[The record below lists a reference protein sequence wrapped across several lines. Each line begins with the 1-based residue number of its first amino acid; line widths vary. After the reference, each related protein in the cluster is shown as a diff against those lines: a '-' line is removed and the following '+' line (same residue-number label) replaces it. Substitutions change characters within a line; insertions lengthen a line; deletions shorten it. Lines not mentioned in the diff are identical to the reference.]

1 MIVQGIMKKILL
13 VALLVL
19 ASIGAGAQSAS
30 NTGFGLD
37 KSDKEAVKQI
47 QARMDRIHT
56 EQHRPAVALVLG
68 GGGAKGAAHIGA
80 IKRIEELGI
89 PVDMVLGT
97 SIGGLVGGL
106 YALGYD
112 GNYLDSLIRAVDWEL
127 TLSDNIPRSRIGRS
141 QLKYKESYIVSIPFY
156 HRGEMEK
163 NLKLKDILLSSSL
176 APYQS
181 EFRNNFLRGLPS
193 GIVEGL
199 NVNNIFTS
207 VSAGYADSLDFF
219 SLPIPFACV
228 ATDMVTGN
236 AKIWHSGDLA
246 TAMRS
251 TMAIPGL
258 FTPVRSGDMVLLDG
272 GLLNNYPVNIAV
284 KMGADIVI
292 GVDISD
298 ENHEFYALNNM
309 MDILWRGLDIFSND
323 DFKLHPEITDV
334 CIQPDLHE
342 FNIMSFNSEAI
353 ATMLERGKEAAVEA
367 DNYLQAVKHLTRS
380 AGRQLQGP
388 PARDVNMEALRIS
401 GIDLEG
407 VAPADTA
414 FVRSL
419 LSVYP
424 GDMVTRQDIER
435 ETSKV
440 YGTGAFEHVSYRLTG
455 VQEPYRLKIVCRQG
469 PVHHF
474 GVGLRIDTEEVTSL
488 LLNFGLNVHDLS
500 GHVFESTVKIANNPY
515 IEGHY
520 SYRPRKG
527 PTFNLT
533 TSLKV
538 VNRNQFT
545 FMGNRFSFECTDV
558 REEAY
563 FAWERRRA
571 WLYRIGVRNDYYA
584 FGSMLTDKPLVD
596 IDTRNQSND
605 YLSLWTDFSVDTF
618 DDAIFP
624 RSGWQSLAS
633 YSFNPG
639 GLVTRSAPFHTAQVN
654 AKAAFSPL
662 SWLTILPSVEFRE
675 LFGKEI
681 PLPYGNIIGG
691 QLRGRYLDQQIPFI
705 GIPYASSA
713 LPALAVAGLELRAN
727 PWKNQYISLV
737 AGAGATADNAM
748 DFFKKE
754 SNTLGFYGF
763 GLEYAIGTPA
773 GPIRANLN
781 WSNVSKALGLY
792 ISLGFDF

>member
-97 SIGGLVGGL
+97 SIGGLVGGM

-112 GNYLDSLIRAVDWEL
+112 GNYLDSLIRSIDWEL
-127 TLSDNIPRSRIGRS
+127 ALSDNIPRSQVARS
-141 QLKYKESYIVSIPFY
+141 QLKYKESFVASIPFY
-156 HRGEMEK
+156 HRDEVEK
-163 NLKLKDILLSSSL
+163 DLKLKDILLSRSL

-181 EFRNNFLRGLPS
+181 VLKNNLLRGLPS
-193 GIVEGL
+193 GVVEGQ
-199 NVNNIFTS
+199 NIYNIFTS

-228 ATDMVTGN
+228 ATDMASGN

-258 FTPVRSGDMVLLDG
+258 FTPVRSEGMVLLDG
-272 GLLNNYPVNIAV
+272 GMLNNFPVDLAV

-298 ENHEFYALNNM
+298 ENHEFYSLNNM

-323 DFKLHPEITDV
+323 DYQLHPEITDV
-334 CIQPDLHE
+334 RIKPDLHE
-342 FNIMSFNSEAI
+342 FNILSFNTEAI
-353 ATMLERGKEAAVEA
+353 ASILDRGSEAAIEA
-367 DNYLQAVKHLTRS
+367 DKELQVVKHLTKS
-380 AGRQLQGP
+380 AGRHLQAP
-388 PARDVNMEALRIS
+388 PARDVNEEALQIG

-414 FVRSL
+414 FVRAL
-419 LSVYP
+419 LSIYP
-424 GDMVTRQDIER
+424 GDRLTRADIER

-440 YGTGAFEHVSYRLTG
+440 FGTGAFEHVSYRLTEAR
-455 VQEPYRLKIVCRQG
+455 EPYRLKIVCRQG

-474 GVGLRIDTEEVTSL
+474 GLGLRIDTEEVTSL
-488 LLNFGLNVHDLS
+488 LLNFGFNVHDIS
-500 GHVFESTVKIANNPY
+500 GHVFETTIKIANNPF
-515 IEGHY
+515 IEGRY

-527 PTFNLT
+527 PSINLT
-533 TSLKV
+533 SSLKV
-538 VNRNQFT
+538 VNRNQFN
-545 FMGNRFSFECTDV
+545 FMGNLFSFECTDV
-558 REEAY
+558 RQEAY
-563 FAWERRRA
+563 LALERRRA
-571 WLYRIGVRNDYYA
+571 WAYRVGVRNDYYA
-584 FGSMLTDKPLVD
+584 FGSLLTDKPLVD
-596 IDTRNQSND
+596 FDSRNQTND

-618 DDAIFP
+618 DDAFFP
-624 RSGWQSLAS
+624 RSG
-633 YSFNPG
+633 
-639 GLVTRSAPFHTAQVN
+639 
-654 AKAAFSPL
+654 
-662 SWLTILPSVEFRE
+662 
-675 LFGKEI
+675 
-681 PLPYGNIIGG
+681 
-691 QLRGRYLDQQIPFI
+691 
-705 GIPYASSA
+705 
-713 LPALAVAGLELRAN
+713 
-727 PWKNQYISLV
+727 
-737 AGAGATADNAM
+737 
-748 DFFKKE
+748 
-754 SNTLGFYGF
+754 
-763 GLEYAIGTPA
+763 
-773 GPIRANLN
+773 
-781 WSNVSKALGLY
+781 
-792 ISLGFDF
+792 

>member
-1 MIVQGIMKKILL
+1 MKRILL
-13 VALLVL
+13 AACCVL
-19 ASIGAGAQSAS
+19 ASIGVGAQSTS
-30 NTGFGLD
+30 ITGFGLD
-37 KSDKEAVKQI
+37 KSDKEAVRQI
-47 QARMDRIHT
+47 QERMDKIHRL
-56 EQHRPAVALVLG
+56 QHRPTVALVLG
-68 GGGAKGAAHIGA
+68 GGGAKGASHIGA

-97 SIGGLVGGL
+97 SIGGLVGGM

-112 GNYLDSLIRAVDWEL
+112 GNYLDSLIRSIDWEL
-127 TLSDNIPRSRIGRS
+127 ALSDNIPRSRVARS
-141 QLKYKESYIVSIPFY
+141 QLKYKESFIASIPFY
-156 HRGEMEK
+156 HRDEVEK
-163 NLKLKDILLSSSL
+163 DLKLKDILLSRSL

-181 EFRNNFLRGLPS
+181 VLKNNLLRGLPS
-193 GIVEGL
+193 GVVEGQ
-199 NVNNIFTS
+199 NIYNIFTS

-228 ATDMVTGN
+228 ATDMASGN

-258 FTPVRSGDMVLLDG
+258 FTPVRSGGMVLLDG
-272 GLLNNYPVNIAV
+272 GMLNNFPVDLAV

-298 ENHEFYALNNM
+298 ENHEFYSLNNM

-323 DFKLHPEITDV
+323 DYQLHPEITDV
-334 CIQPDLHE
+334 RIKPDLHE
-342 FNIMSFNSEAI
+342 FNILSFNTEAI
-353 ATMLERGKEAAVEA
+353 ATILGRGSEAALAA
-367 DNYLQAVKHLTRS
+367 DKELQVVRHLTRS
-380 AGRQLQGP
+380 AGRHLQAP
-388 PARDVNMEALRIS
+388 PARDVNEEALQIG

-414 FVRSL
+414 FVRAL
-419 LSVYP
+419 LSIYP
-424 GDMVTRQDIER
+424 GDRLTRADIEK

-440 YGTGAFEHVSYRLTG
+440 FGTGAFEHVSYRLTG
-455 VQEPYRLKIVCRQG
+455 AQEPYRLKIVCRQG

-474 GVGLRIDTEEVTSL
+474 GLGLRIDTEEVTSL
-488 LLNFGLNVHDLS
+488 LLHFGFNVHDLS
-500 GHVFESTVKIANNPY
+500 GHAFETTMKIANNPY
-515 IEGHY
+515 IEGRY

-533 TSLKV
+533 SSLKV
-538 VNRNQFT
+538 VNRNQFN
-545 FMGNRFSFECTDV
+545 FMGNLFSFECTDV
-558 REEAY
+558 RQEAY
-563 FAWERRRA
+563 LSWERRRA
-571 WLYRIGVRNDYYA
+571 WAYRIGVRNDYYA
-584 FGSMLTDKPLVD
+584 FGSLLTDKPLVD
-596 IDTRNQSND
+596 FDSRNQTND

-618 DDAIFP
+618 DDAFFP
-624 RSGWQSLAS
+624 RSGWQTLAS

-639 GLVTRSAPFHTAQVN
+639 GLATRSAPFHTMQLN

-662 SWLTILPSVEFRE
+662 SWLTILPSAEVRN

-705 GIPYASSA
+705 GIPNASAA
-713 LPALAVAGLELRAN
+713 LPALAVTGLEVRAN
-727 PWKNQYISLV
+727 PWKNQYFSLS
-737 AGAGATADNAM
+737 AAAGATADNIP
-748 DFFKKE
+748 DYFNPE
-754 SNTLGFYGF
+754 GSTLGFYGF

-773 GPIRANLN
+773 GPVKANLN
-781 WSNVSKALGLY
+781 WSSVSKALELY
-792 ISLGFDF
+792 VSLGFDF